1 MQLILKAYLQI
12 TLPHSHKMISSQA
25 IKEEEFQEF
34 FKLADAEYFD
44 SCMSFYLEEKLFPRE
59 NSAVSLLFIYLSS
72 VMGNALQSWK
82 CL

>member
-1 MQLILKAYLQI
+1 
-12 TLPHSHKMISSQA
+12 MISSQA

-59 NSAVSLLFIYLSS
+59 NSAVSLLFIYLSCY
-72 VMGNALQSWK
+72 G
-82 CL
+82 